1 MRASGSVFERLLAGV
16 AFFLLLSPVAILWR
30 LWSDP
35 LGRRWEPAM
44 DSYRVRPNR
53 SRRLDMS
60 RMS

>member
-1 MRASGSVFERLLAGV
+1 MHSVRYSSACGGRRL
-16 AFFLLLSPVAILWR
+16 FLLLSPVAILWR

-44 DSYRVRPNR
+44 DSYRVLPNR
-53 SRRLDMS
+53 PRRLDMS